1 MIETIKKHKRIVA
14 VVVIL
19 ILTAVIELICNFPAI
34 RGGYDDLDLTKYMT
48 VEEEGNRE
56 KYVISYS
63 SPQKFYI
70 KELHLSGTFPKEYYY
85 TIKTKEYNSFDKEF

>member
-56 KYVISYS
+56 KYVIFTTEILYKGITFVWHFS
-63 SPQKFYI
+63 K
-70 KELHLSGTFPKEYYY
+70 GTLLYHQNERV
-85 TIKTKEYNSFDKEF
+85 

>member
-19 ILTAVIELICNFPAI
+19 ILTAVIELICNFLAI

-48 VEEEGNRE
+48 VEEEGNQGKVCDQLFFTTE
-56 KYVISYS
+56 ILYKGITFVWHFS
-63 SPQKFYI
+63 K
-70 KELHLSGTFPKEYYY
+70 GTLLYHQNERV
-85 TIKTKEYNSFDKEF
+85 

>member
-34 RGGYDDLDLTKYMT
+34 REDTMT
-48 VEEEGNRE
+48 L
-56 KYVISYS
+56 I
-63 SPQKFYI
+63 
-70 KELHLSGTFPKEYYY
+70 
-85 TIKTKEYNSFDKEF
+85 

>member
-34 RGGYDDLDLTKYMT
+34 RGGYDELDLTKYMT
-48 VEEEGNRE
+48 RVCSRT
-56 KYVISYS
+56 V
-63 SPQKFYI
+63 YI
-70 KELHLSGTFPKEYYY
+70 VCS
-85 TIKTKEYNSFDKEF
+85 NA